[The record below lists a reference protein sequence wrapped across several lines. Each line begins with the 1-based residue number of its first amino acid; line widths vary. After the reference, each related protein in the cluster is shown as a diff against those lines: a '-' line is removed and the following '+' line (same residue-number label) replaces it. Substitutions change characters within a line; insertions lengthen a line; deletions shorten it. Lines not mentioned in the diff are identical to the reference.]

1 VSLQHLQNWSWRA
14 IFFEDNSLLLRLPQE
29 RNIGADGILLRMD
42 ATGSKQGKR
51 KNGDADSIS
60 LAQAFLPKAGREAKP
75 AGASSRSHSIAN
87 PHYFL
92 PQPFPSD

>member
-1 VSLQHLQNWSWRA
+1 VSFQHLQNWSWRA
-14 IFFEDNSLLLRLPQE
+14 IFFEDNPLLLGLPQE
-29 RNIGADGILLRMD
+29 RNIGADGILLGISASGNKQD
-42 ATGSKQGKR
+42 AR
-51 KNGDADSIS
+51 KNNDADSIS